1 MKTPASEQL
10 LPSTR
15 ILWLTV
21 LLVAVLYAWGMDN
34 LYMPSNGDEMVY
46 NHIARLT
53 AASGQ
58 WLPLVSDLNDM
69 RNTKPPLL
77 FWQSMVITGWGQDWQ
92 LWLLRLPSLIYLT
105 LVSAGMSLLL
115 HRWLGEWR
123 TAALAV
129 LCLLLSWGTFR
140 YGRPYLTTAPE
151 MFWFSL
157 APGFVLWRAA
167 DTSQRHIR
175 NTPVEWLWWTLLG
188 LLTGLGLAYKS
199 FALVLP
205 VAAGVC
211 LLRLLIE
218 PRRSCRAV
226 AVCTAQTAWMSVLA
240 LGLFAVW
247 LLIDPQPQEVWR
259 EFVQRENAGKM
270 NDAQGYWSYLF
281 SWRGSGDYLSAPL
294 QNTGLLFP
302 VLLAL
307 PGLLWRQRRLA
318 ERSTSKPLNAALL
331 VWMLVWCVVFIL
343 PSQRSSRYLL
353 PLMPALAVLMGLHIQ
368 SVSKTTS
375 LAIGV
380 LSLLMLSV
388 LAWLGWHAR
397 PLGLLPDVWAV
408 WLGLCLF
415 ATLILCFSIFL
426 SKHSHAYTGLL
437 CALLAFMGLNTL
449 LHGLSGERVA
459 FQGQAMQRPVSETVW
474 VPEGFNGEFDR
485 FQFLLPGN
493 NRFVPDQARVNAFS
507 EGTDISPGT
516 WFIVARS
523 PGAAELPCETQLRC
537 ERIAM
542 RWDIEQRLKPGQ
554 VNAGNIARPG
564 EWLWRQ
570 EWLLRLR

>member
-1 MKTPASEQL
+1 MKTDAPAPL
-10 LPSTR
+10 MPSTR
-15 ILWLTV
+15 LLWLTV
-21 LLVAVLYAWGMDN
+21 LLAGLLYVWGMDN

-77 FWQSMVITGWGQDWQ
+77 FWQSMVITGWGQHWQ
-92 LWLLRLPSLIYLT
+92 LWLLRLPSLMYLI
-105 LVSAGMSLLL
+105 LVCAGMSLLL
-115 HRWLGEWR
+115 HRWLSEWR
-123 TAALAV
+123 SAAWAV
-129 LCLLLSWGTFR
+129 LLMLLSWGTFR

-151 MFWFSL
+151 MFWYSL
-157 APGFVLWRAA
+157 GPGLVLWRAA
-167 DTSQRHIR
+167 DAGRRDIR
-175 NTPVEWLWWTLLG
+175 NTPAEWACWTLLG
-188 LLTGLGLAYKS
+188 LLTGIGLAYKS
-199 FALVLP
+199 FVLVLP

-218 PRRSCRAV
+218 PRRSWRAV
-226 AVCTAQTAWMSVLA
+226 AVCTAQTAWMSALA
-240 LGLFAVW
+240 LGVFAVW

-270 NDAQGYWSYLF
+270 SDSQGYWSLLF
-281 SWRGSGDYLSAPL
+281 SWQGSGDYLSAPL

-302 VLLAL
+302 WLVVL
-307 PGLLWRQRRLA
+307 PGLLWRQRNRA
-318 ERSTSKPLNAALL
+318 VRQNGEPLNAALL
-331 VWMLVWCVVFIL
+331 VWIAVWCVVFIL

-353 PLMPALAVLMGLHIQ
+353 PLMPALAMLMGMHMP
-368 SVSKTTS
+368 SVAKAAS
-375 LAIGV
+375 LAVGV

-388 LAWLGWHAR
+388 LGWLGWHAR
-397 PLGLLPDVWAV
+397 PLGLLPDLSAV
-408 WLGLCLF
+408 L
-415 ATLILCFSIFL
+415 LILCLVLVLIL
-426 SKHSHAYTGLL
+426 CHRICRRDQPHAYFGLL
-437 CALLAFMGLNTL
+437 CAMLALLGLHSV
-449 LHGLSGERVA
+449 LHGMSGERIA
-459 FQGQAMQRPVSETVW
+459 FQGQAMHRPLSETVW

-507 EGTDISPGT
+507 EASASAPGA
-516 WFIVARS
+516 WFIVARTPS
-523 PGAAELPCETQLRC
+523 AAQLACETQQRC

-570 EWLLRLR
+570 EWLLRMR

>member
-1 MKTPASEQL
+1 MKTPSSEHL

-15 ILWLTV
+15 MLWLTV

-58 WLPLVSDLNDM
+58 WLPLVSDLHDT

-77 FWQSMVITGWGQDWQ
+77 FWQSMVITGWGQHWQ

-105 LVSAGMSLLL
+105 LVSVGMSLLL
-115 HRWLGEWR
+115 HRWLREWR
-123 TAALAV
+123 TAAWAV
-129 LCLLLSWGTFR
+129 LCLLLSWGSLR

-157 APGFVLWRAA
+157 APAYVLWRAA
-167 DTSQRHIR
+167 DVSQRHIR
-175 NTPVEWLWWTLLG
+175 NTPAEWLWWTLIG

-199 FALVLP
+199 FALVVP

-218 PRRSCRAV
+218 PRRSWRAV
-226 AVCTAQTAWMSVLA
+226 AVCTAQTAWMSMLA

-307 PGLLWRQRRLA
+307 PGLIWRQRRLA
-318 ERSTSKPLNAALL
+318 ERATSKPLNAALL
-331 VWMLVWCVVFIL
+331 VWILVWCVVFLL

-353 PLMPALAVLMGLHIQ
+353 PLMPALAMLMGLHIQ
-368 SVSKTTS
+368 SVSKATS
-375 LAIGV
+375 LAVGV
-380 LSLLMLSV
+380 LSLLMLLV
-388 LAWLGWHAR
+388 LTWLGWHAR

-408 WLGLCLF
+408 LLGLCLL
-415 ATLILCFSIFL
+415 AVLALCFFICL

-449 LHGLSGERVA
+449 LQGLSGERVA
-459 FQGQAMQRPVSETVW
+459 FQGQEMQRPLSETVW

-493 NRFVPDQARVNAFS
+493 NRFVPDQAKVNAFS
-507 EGTDISPGT
+507 EGSETSPGT
-516 WFIVARS
+516 WFIVART
-523 PGAAELPCETQLRC
+523 PGAAELPCEIQQRC

>member
-1 MKTPASEQL
+1 MKIPSSEHL

-15 ILWLTV
+15 MLWLTV
-21 LLVAVLYAWGMDN
+21 CLVAVLYAWGMDN

-58 WLPLVSDLNDM
+58 WLPLVSDLNDT

-77 FWQSMVITGWGQDWQ
+77 FWQSMVITGWGQHWH
-92 LWLLRLPSLIYLT
+92 LWLLRLPSLIYVT
-105 LVSAGMSLLL
+105 LVSVGMSLLL

-123 TAALAV
+123 TAAFAV

-140 YGRPYLTTAPE
+140 YARPYLTTAPE

-157 APGFVLWRAA
+157 APAFVLWRAA
-167 DTSQRHIR
+167 DVNQRQIR
-175 NTPVEWLWWTLLG
+175 NTRAEWLCWTLLG

-199 FALVLP
+199 FALVVP
-205 VAAGVC
+205 VAAGVW
-211 LLRLLIE
+211 LLRCLIQ
-218 PRRSCRAV
+218 PHRSWQSV
-226 AVCTAQTAWMSVLA
+226 AICTAQTVWMSALA

-247 LLIDPQPQEVWR
+247 LLIDPQPQQVWS

-281 SWRGSGDYLSAPL
+281 SWKGSGDYLTAPL

-302 VLLAL
+302 LLLAL
-307 PGLLWRQRRLA
+307 PGQLWRQRKQVMPTA
-318 ERSTSKPLNAALL
+318 SKPLSAALL
-331 VWMLVWCVVFIL
+331 MWILVWCVVFLL

-353 PLMPALAVLMGLHIQ
+353 PLMPALAMLMALHLP
-368 SVSKTTS
+368 SVSKATS

-397 PLGLLPDVWAV
+397 PLGLLPDPWAV
-408 WLGLCLF
+408 LLDLCLL
-415 ATLILCFSIFL
+415 AELALCCYIIVFR
-426 SKHSHAYTGLL
+426 HAHAYAGLL
-437 CALLAFMGLNTL
+437 CALLAFAGLNTL
-449 LHGLSGERVA
+449 LHGLYGERVA
-459 FQGQAMQRPVSETVW
+459 FQGHALQRPESETVW

-493 NRFVPDQARVNAFS
+493 NRFVPDQTKVNALS
-507 EGTDISPGT
+507 EGTDTSPGT
-516 WFIVARS
+516 WFIVART
-523 PGAAELPCETQLRC
+523 PGAAELSCEAQQSC

-570 EWLLRLR
+570 EWLLRMR